1 MSNMTF
7 GECLK
12 CMLSA
17 LDISMNRLAKYINV
31 DNSLVNRW
39 VHGERIP
46 PYGSSYI
53 DNIAS
58 YISKNVY
65 NAYQNKKLNEII
77 AKQGFSNNSCGT
89 EDIIKRILLEAQGY
103 SFECR
108 KRHLDKTVKNSAK
121 TSAFKISETV
131 DMEVNNDDLIQTKMI
146 DGIVGMSS
154 NDKVIF
160 GSENII
166 KYAFNMLYEAVK
178 EDKKNKIIYLTFN
191 SDVSKNNNEMLKLQ
205 SYLGTITKNGWE
217 ITILMKLDN
226 NFSRV
231 LNFIRLSIPLIFSGK
246 LNIYYYINYAICN
259 EEREM
264 LIIPNTSAMSGF
276 MHNRNTGL
284 NTAFYLK
291 CASAVNAFKD
301 HFESMMEKNA
311 HPLIKKYD
319 SKAYLEYCRN
329 LVESDETIGNRMV
342 FRSDLDSILLP
353 EHIYVRFLNKLNLSD
368 DVVKIALYNYKKQCK
383 AFQKNIKNYEYNE
396 IYLMDSISSLIQ
408 TNKFCMNYYEGVQY
422 IKLEIEEIIEVLE
435 NIIHNIKKYKH
446 YKISFINRKIEN
458 LITAKNFSFVLKER
472 KALFYE
478 SCNDR
483 TNYPSIRLSIEEP
496 TFIKAFEEYFMQ
508 GWEHIT
514 PANKE
519 KSEAI
524 MFLKRHIEALKRQ
537 A

>member
-12 CMLSA
+12 FMLSA

-53 DNIAS
+53 DNIAL
-58 YISKNVY
+58 YMSKNVY
-65 NAYQNKKLNEII
+65 NAYQNKNLNEII
-77 AKQGFSNNSCGT
+77 AKHGYSNNSCDT
-89 EDIIKRILLEAQGY
+89 EEKIKRILLEAQGY

-108 KRHLDKTVKNSAK
+108 KRHLDKTKNSAK
-121 TSAFKISETV
+121 VQGFKAFGTIDVEVKNAK
-131 DMEVNNDDLIQTKMI
+131 DMIQTKMI
-146 DGIVGMSS
+146 DGIFGMSS

-166 KYAFNMLYEAVK
+166 KYAFNMLDEAIN
-178 EDKKNKIIYLTFN
+178 EDKENKIIYLTYN
-191 SDVSKNNNEMLKLQ
+191 SNISKNNGEMLKLQ
-205 SYLGTITKNGWE
+205 SYLGTMIKNGWE
-217 ITILMKLDN
+217 IIILMKLDN
-226 NFSRV
+226 NFSRI
-231 LNFIRLSIPLIFSGK
+231 LNFIRLSMPLMFSGK
-246 LNIYYYINYAICN
+246 LNIYYYINYAMCDA
-259 EEREM
+259 EREM

-276 MHNRNTGL
+276 AHNCNIGL
-284 NTAFYLK
+284 NAAFYLK
-291 CASAVNAFKD
+291 CTSAVNAFKD

-311 HPLIKKYD
+311 HPLIKNYD
-319 SKAYLEYCRN
+319 SKAYMEYWRN

-342 FRSDLDSILLP
+342 FRSGLGSTMLP
-353 EHIYVRFLNKLNLSD
+353 EHIYLKFLNKLNLSD
-368 DVVKIALYNYKKQCK
+368 DIVKFAFNNYKKQRE
-383 AFQKNIKNYEYNE
+383 AFQKNIKSYEYNE
-396 IYLMDSISSLIQ
+396 IYLMDAVSSLIQ
-408 TNKFCMNYYEGVQY
+408 TNKFCMNYYAGVQH
-422 IKLEIEEIIEVLE
+422 IKLEIEEIIEILE

-478 SCNDR
+478 SYNDR

-508 GWEHIT
+508 VWEHIT